1 MWDTGHMLEK
11 LATVVRG
18 PICAECGRRHDE
30 SLEHCEQ
37 CGKASPFAN
46 ANVFCFRHMNTGNYS
61 M

>member
-1 MWDTGHMLEK
+1 MLEK